1 MALRSGHG
9 NGAGVP
15 RVEVLPPDELP
26 SPVAAAV
33 AVPGEPV
40 RRRLD
45 GKVADSASARALGQR
60 GGVAKARRVRLVD
73 SLGLSTVVAET
84 SFGPYRT
91 AAEEFVRHHLGELAR
106 QAGGE
111 VGPAPSTMVASAAL
125 QLAASRWAFDRAAE
139 KNDPDLFKLGSQ
151 LANDS
156 RQNLMAAYEMAVRE
170 AKARPRTP
178 GDTLAALQTRI
189 LGGTTK

>member
-9 NGAGVP
+9 TGAGVP
-15 RVEVLPPDELP
+15 RIEVLPPDEQP

-33 AVPGEPV
+33 AAPAEPV
-40 RRRLD
+40 RRRPD
-45 GKVADSASARALGQR
+45 GKLADSASARVLGQR
-60 GGVAKARRVRLVD
+60 GGEAKARRVRLVD
-73 SLGLSTVVAET
+73 SLGLSTIVADT
-84 SFGPYRT
+84 SFGPYRA
-91 AAEEFVRHHLGELAR
+91 AAEEFVGHHLGELAR

-139 KNDPDLFKLGSQ
+139 KSDPDLFKLGSQ

-156 RQNLMAAYEMAVRE
+156 RQNLLASYEMAVRE
-170 AKARPRTP
+170 AKARPRVDP
-178 GDTLAALQTRI
+178 VAHLKRLAERGDSR
-189 LGGTTK
+189 